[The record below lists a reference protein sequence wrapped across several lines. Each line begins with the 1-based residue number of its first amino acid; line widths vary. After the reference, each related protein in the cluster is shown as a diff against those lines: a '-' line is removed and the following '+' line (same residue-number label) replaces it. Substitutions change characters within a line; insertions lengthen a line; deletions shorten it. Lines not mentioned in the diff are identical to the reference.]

1 MACTP
6 ETRAGK
12 WWYAYEAGGTSCV
25 IANSG
30 SDGGTSCGNKVYR
43 WPMEEKK
50 KVYLERALELD
61 TWNVN
66 CPIWGITATKNNKYN
81 QKGRKHPPGT
91 AR

>member
-1 MACTP
+1 M
-6 ETRAGK
+6 
-12 WWYAYEAGGTSCV
+12 
-25 IANSG
+25 
-30 SDGGTSCGNKVYR
+30 
-43 WPMEEKK
+43 EKK